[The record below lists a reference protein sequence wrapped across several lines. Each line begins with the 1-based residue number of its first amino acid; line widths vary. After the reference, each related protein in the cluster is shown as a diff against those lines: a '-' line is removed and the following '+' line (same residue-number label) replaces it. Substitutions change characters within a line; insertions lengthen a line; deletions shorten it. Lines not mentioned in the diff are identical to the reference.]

1 MISFKL
7 ASIFNY
13 LSAESVISTMSSSCA
28 NKSQLMISDMKK
40 LSGYSKF
47 NGFPEIS
54 TIFYQCLG
62 FIEGFFNSLIIGR
75 ILFKLSNSYFNSL
88 YAYHSLKSLGRVPH
102 YAVYLVK
109 FSSIAFRFSTDT
121 SYQLSSLHLLIVSI
135 TSEYNEYNF
144 FKLANSSAVFFN

>member
-1 MISFKL
+1 MIS
-7 ASIFNY
+7 
-13 LSAESVISTMSSSCA
+13 E
-28 NKSQLMISDMKK
+28 MKK

-47 NGFPEIS
+47 NGFPDIS

-62 FIEGFFNSLIIGR
+62 LIEGFFNSFIIGR

-88 YAYHSLKSLGRVPH
+88 YAYHSLKSRGRVAH

-109 FSSIAFRFSTDT
+109 FSSIAFKFSTET
-121 SYQLSSLHLLIVSI
+121 SNQLSSLHLLIVSI